1 MNDMTPLRASLA
13 CLFWALLIGAFVAWL
28 LAVAVAGAR

>member
-1 MNDMTPLRASLA
+1 MSTDTRT
-13 CLFWALLIGAFVAWL
+13 CLLWALLIGAFVAWL